1 MACERKAQLDDLI
14 DHRRAVEEFKRRCAC
29 RLWSLVGCWA
39 LKRPIIIGYLYGRRS
54 VPDKVLDEAR
64 LLRLKPRLGSLG
76 STLAL

>member
-1 MACERKAQLDDLI
+1 MRLPG
-14 DHRRAVEEFKRRCAC
+14 VELG
-29 RLWSLVGCWA
+29 RLLG
-39 LKRPIIIGYLYGRRS
+39 LKKPIIIGYLYGRLS